1 VPQLSAGPLGGNLK
15 MARPIARYIR
25 LTEETNA
32 LDYLKQAGEH
42 IERTEEDSS
51 AWKWV
56 VLCLHSALYGFAICT
71 VHGTDYDR
79 VTYIAKSG
87 QKKLIG
93 FDEALKRAQ
102 DPNWMIQTMM
112 SKPLK
117 ITDDQRR
124 SILILKK
131 EFRDKFE
138 HFIPKSWSIEI
149 HGFPQ
154 IAMDVLQVIR
164 FLALDTGNYVLF
176 NQTHRRNVRSIVF
189 KAMRTLKNSRL
200 HQESELIK

>member
-1 VPQLSAGPLGGNLK
+1 MVEPKAQF
-15 MARPIARYIR
+15 IR

-32 LDYLKQAGEH
+32 LDYLRQAGEH
-42 IERTEEDSS
+42 IKRTEEDPT

-79 VTYIAKSG
+79 VTYQTKSG
-87 QKKLIG
+87 KKKLIG

-102 DPNWMIQTMM
+102 DPQWMTQTVL
-112 SKPLK
+112 SKTL
-117 ITDDQRR
+117 ILTDDQRR
-124 SILILKK
+124 SIMILKK
-131 EFRDKFE
+131 RFRDNFE

-154 IAMDVLQVIR
+154 IAMDVLQVIK
-164 FLALDTGNYVLF
+164 FLALETGNYVLF
-176 NQTHRRNVRSIVF
+176 NQTHRRDVKSIVF
-189 KAMRTLKNSRL
+189 NAMRTLKNSQL
-200 HQESELIK
+200 HKESELIK